1 MKSDYIF
8 KAIGDAEDQFLERT
22 ENASKIKRIPLPWA
36 KWGAAAACACF
47 VVIGAFAIKSFTP
60 SGSEIEVPG
69 ASDGIVSSFPSSVSG
84 IYDSPGNGE
93 VLLFT
98 EVQEALHANAGKDSL
113 YFVSIGIYSDKQILE
128 PDSVEVKKELERLTG
143 LGYKVGYATQWTY
156 QGESDQM
163 DITYTAG
170 YFTADQ
176 LDHFAANNHYGYAF
190 SFATNGDGTSVNPE
204 QGLDAEPKL

>member
-1 MKSDYIF
+1 MKSDRIF
-8 KAIGDAEDQFLERT
+8 KAIGDAEDQFLEQT

-36 KWGAAAACACF
+36 KRGAAVACACF
-47 VVIGAFAIKSFTP
+47 VVIGAIAIKSFTP
-60 SGSEIEVPG
+60 SGSGIEVPS

-128 PDSVEVKKELERLTG
+128 PDSVEVKKELARLTG

-163 DITYTAG
+163 DITYVAG

-176 LDHFAANNHYGYAF
+176 LDHFDVDAHYGYAF
-190 SFATNGDGTSVNPE
+190 SFATNGDGTSVDPE
-204 QGLDAEPKL
+204 QGLDTEPKQ

>member
-1 MKSDYIF
+1 MKSDHIF

-36 KWGAAAACACF
+36 KWGAAVACACF
-47 VVIGAFAIKSFTP
+47 VVIGAIALKSFTP
-60 SGSEIEVPG
+60 SGRGVEVPS

-84 IYDSPGNGE
+84 IYDSPENGE

-98 EVQEALHANAGKDSL
+98 EVQEALHANAGKDPL
-113 YFVSIGIYSDKQILE
+113 YFVSIDIFSDKQMLE
-128 PDSVEVKKELERLTG
+128 PDSVEVKKELARLTG

-156 QGESDQM
+156 QEESDQIN
-163 DITYTAG
+163 ITYVAG

-176 LDHFAANNHYGYAF
+176 LDHFAANDHYGYAF
-190 SFATNGDGTSVNPE
+190 TFATNGDGTSVDPA
-204 QGLDAEPKL
+204 QGLGAEPKQ

>member
-8 KAIGDAEDQFLERT
+8 KAIGDAEDQFLEQT

-47 VVIGAFAIKSFTP
+47 VVIGSFAIKSFTP
-60 SGSEIEVPG
+60 SGSGIEVPG
-69 ASDGIVSSFPSSVSG
+69 ASNGIVSSFPSSVSG

-143 LGYKVGYATQWTY
+143 LGYKVGYA
-156 QGESDQM
+156 
-163 DITYTAG
+163 
-170 YFTADQ
+170 
-176 LDHFAANNHYGYAF
+176 F
-190 SFATNGDGTSVNPE
+190 SFATNGDGTPVDPE
-204 QGLDAEPKL
+204 QGLAAEPRL